1 VLRRLAGHLKNNVV
15 AYIALMVSVVSGGGG
30 YALAATTQHRTT
42 HHKKKTTIVAC
53 ASKRSGELFLH
64 RHGRC
69 AKGRH
74 KVRWSIKGPR
84 GQAGAAG
91 APAPSIF
98 AAVDAG
104 SAASGLQYPAE
115 QGMTATRDG
124 VGLYTMTITDP
135 TCAAS
140 GYNVPTITATA
151 RDDTGGP
158 IPPAGATPVAYL
170 DSNIGI
176 QAQFTVHVGYVSSTG
191 TFVPSD
197 YNFDVQ
203 DTCVPPTTASARRA
217 R

>member
-1 VLRRLAGHLKNNVV
+1 MLTRLAGHLKHNVV
-15 AYIALMVSVVSGGGG
+15 AYIALMVSVISGGGG
-30 YALAATTQHRTT
+30 YAIAAATQPRAT

-53 ASKRSGELFLH
+53 ASRRTGELFLH

-74 KVRWSIKGPR
+74 KVRWSIQGPR
-84 GQAGAAG
+84 GKAGAAG

-104 SAASGLQYPAE
+104 ASASGLQTAAE
-115 QGMTATRDG
+115 KGMTATRDG

-135 TCAAS
+135 TCGTSA
-140 GYNVPTITATA
+140 YNVPTVTATS
-151 RDDTGGP
+151 RDDAGGA
-158 IPPAGATPVAYL
+158 IPPSGATPVAYL

-176 QAQFTVHVGYVSSTG
+176 QNQFTVHVGYVSSSG
-191 TFVPSD
+191 TFVPID
-197 YNFDVQ
+197 YDFDVQ